1 MANDVKT
8 EIKLTDN
15 TELWGKE
22 YKKDIRRGLKAIG
35 MTAEKHA
42 KEQLREGHGVDTGLM
57 RNSIT
62 FALNGEQANI
72 STYEADKTDSD
83 GVKKRGSYSGT
94 APNEGD
100 EAVYLGT
107 NVEYAEYQELGS
119 QGRPGLFF
127 LRKAATEHTPEYKK
141 IMKDNLENA

>member
-15 TELWGKE
+15 TQLWGKE
-22 YKKDIRRGLKAIG
+22 YKKAIRRGLKAIG
-35 MTAEKHA
+35 ITAEKHA
-42 KEQLREGHGVDTGLM
+42 KQDAPVDTGLL

-62 FALNGEQANI
+62 HALNGESPAI
-72 STYEADKTDSD
+72 TSYHADKGD
-83 GVKKRGSYSGT
+83 GKGSYSGT
-94 APNEGD
+94 APNEGED
-100 EAVYLGT
+100 AVYIGT
-107 NVEYAEYQELGS
+107 NVEYAEYQELGT
-119 QGRPGLFF
+119 RGLGGKFF